1 MAALLLLLGIA
12 MVVPGP
18 RVDVFQQALGV
29 MLIGLAGGIGGLAL
43 TNMVRLTPAGIEH
56 RRNFR
61 LRVIPWDSVAS
72 FKAAPVPQTPFWS
85 TVLVEFRPAGYAY
98 LTSVSGTKRYARRVA
113 SEFEDFRTHIDG
125 APNAT
130 VLPDDL

>member
-1 MAALLLLLGIA
+1 

-29 MLIGLAGGIGGLAL
+29 MLIGLGGWIGGLAL

-56 RRNFR
+56 RLNFR
-61 LRVIPWDSVAS
+61 LRTVPWDAVKS

-98 LTSVSGTKRYARRVA
+98 LTSVWGTKRYARRVA
-113 SEFEDFRTHIDG
+113 SEFEEFRTHIDG
-125 APNAT
+125 APNAIA
-130 VLPDDL
+130 LPDDL